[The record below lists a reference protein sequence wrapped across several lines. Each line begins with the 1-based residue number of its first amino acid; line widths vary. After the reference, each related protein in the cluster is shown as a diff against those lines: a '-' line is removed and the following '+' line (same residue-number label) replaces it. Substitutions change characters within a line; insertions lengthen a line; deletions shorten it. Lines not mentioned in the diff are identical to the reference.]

1 MDEEKAPGGAPEN
14 SFSIDKYRFLYDYAR
29 ESPTGRFGF
38 GCPAGL
44 TEEFGLVKHLNC
56 PLLFLG
62 AGDVSFFRLPMKEL
76 VARLV
81 DQVEALRNAKEVV
94 LLGTSG
100 GGYVAFNLGAHLAAH
115 LAPTPVRILAFC
127 PVTRIWPPD
136 SERGAKVY
144 VQMIRRSERNP
155 AMRAILEAEGDTSPM
170 IERLRDIPGADLR
183 ALVVAGSYHQRDF
196 PQAERMR
203 KLKECKVMLRNTA
216 EHGLQYW
223 MEAPVDDIQFARE
236 QMRARM
242 EARRVEQG
250 IRHKLSDAEVDAT
263 VKDIIAM
270 RKDYPTLDSLLN
282 YINS

>member
-1 MDEEKAPGGAPEN
+1 MDEETAPGGGPEQ
-14 SFSIDKYRFLYDYAR
+14 SFTIDKYRFLYDYTR

-44 TEEFGLVKHLNC
+44 TEEFALVRQLQC
-56 PLLFLG
+56 PLLYLG
-62 AGDVSFFRLPMKEL
+62 AGDVSFFRMPMRDL
-76 VARLV
+76 SARLI
-81 DQVEALRNAKEVV
+81 DQVAALRNAKEVV

-155 AMRAILEAEGDTSPM
+155 AMRAILEAEGDVAPM

-183 ALVVAGSYHQRDF
+183 ALVVAGAYHQRDF

-203 KLKECKVMLRNTA
+203 KLRECKIMMRNTA

-223 MEAPVDDIQFARE
+223 MEAPVQDIDLVRE

-242 EARRVEQG
+242 DARRAEQG
-250 IRHKLSDAEVDAT
+250 IRHKLSDAEVEAT
-263 VKDIIAM
+263 IKDIMAM
-270 RKDYPTLDSLLN
+270 RKDHADLASL
-282 YINS
+282 IQHMVA